1 MDLFQ
6 CQDFELN
13 DLDWF
18 SRCSYLAS
26 LELFDKLDGQ
36 QVLSLLEVSLKV
48 DASPV
53 IQSKLF

>member
-1 MDLFQ
+1 VDAFQ

-26 LELFDKLDGQ
+26 LELFDKIAGHQ
-36 QVLSLLEVSLKV
+36 ALSLLNVSLKV
-48 DASPV
+48 KLPSPFH
-53 IQSKLF
+53 SF